1 MIVNN
6 DKYNKFKIP
15 YELFDVTADIGFLF
29 FCNTLNEAF
38 ENAGLAMFNIISK
51 TDYVESIVSKKIEVF
66 SEDYVSLLYD
76 YLEELLFLHEVEYL
90 LFSEFNLNI
99 EKING
104 SDENNYKLSGT
115 VKGEKIDWD
124 NKHVRGSEVKAITF
138 HMMEV
143 KCDKICKVRAIL
155 DL

>member
-15 YELFDVTADIGFLF
+15 YELFDVTADIGFLAYG
-29 FCNTLNEAF
+29 NTLNEAF

-76 YLEELLFLHEVEYL
+76 YLEELFFLHEVE
-90 LFSEFNLNI
+90 
-99 EKING
+99 
-104 SDENNYKLSGT
+104 
-115 VKGEKIDWD
+115 
-124 NKHVRGSEVKAITF
+124 
-138 HMMEV
+138 
-143 KCDKICKVRAIL
+143 
-155 DL
+155 